1 MQFKLVTYIDR
12 VNYISD
18 TFISYYK
25 KIFSPEEFIFM
36 VTEANYSKIREYLDN
51 NGLQNAHIRG
61 LRTRTSFGFGE
72 NVHNQN
78 AIVKSLV
85 ENGFT
90 VVYADIDELIY
101 HPNLKEYIENKPDKL
116 IAAKGMLIFQHPSEP
131 YLDSTKKVFEQRSY
145 CKFNDHYFSK
155 VCILK
160 EPFKWTPGRH
170 NRPKNCAIDNNLYLI
185 DIGKICKNLIVQNNE
200 INKRMYQEIYWRYAE
215 SNINKILG
223 EWDGLLGPGFA
234 PIPQELKD
242 SCPF

>member
-1 MQFKLVTYIDR
+1 MQFRLVTYIDR

-18 TFISYYK
+18 TFLSYYK
-25 KIFSPEEFIFM
+25 KIFSPEEFIFI
-36 VTEANYSKIREYLDN
+36 VKEVNYPNIREYLDA
-51 NGLQNAHIRG
+51 NGLCNSQIQVIKKFDN
-61 LRTRTSFGFGE
+61 FGFGDS
-72 NVHNQN
+72 VHNQN
-78 AIVKSLV
+78 ALVKSLV

-131 YLDSTKKVFEQRSY
+131 YLDPTKKVFEQRSY

-160 EPFKWTPGRH
+160 EPFEWKPGRH
-170 NRPKNCAIDNNLYLI
+170 NRPKNQIIDNNIYLI
-185 DIGKICKNLIVQNNE
+185 DIGKICKNLIIQNNE
-200 INKRMYQEIYWRYAE
+200 INKQMYKQVNWRY
-215 SNINKILG
+215 STNNIDKILG

-242 SCPF
+242 LCPF